1 MNPEQ
6 DHDPGLIVQSVVDA
20 LHRLGLTER
29 GILAAVSGGP
39 DSLALMHA
47 LHRAK
52 VLLEVATIDH
62 RLRPESAAEVEL
74 VHEQCVQLGLR
85 FHSRAV
91 TVAPGNGL
99 EAAARDAR
107 YAALQAIRAERGL
120 SVIATGHTAS
130 DQAETVL
137 MRLGRGSAL
146 GGAAGILERRSDGVV
161 RPMLGVT
168 REEALSFVL
177 RQGVPYVDDAM
188 NHDLG
193 FTRVKV
199 RRTVVPALQAAL
211 GPQVER
217 ALARFARH
225 AAEDDAV
232 LQEQART
239 ALERAVRSDGTIDRV
254 ALLSLQRSI
263 ARRVTAM
270 VLERAAVPIDSQLID
285 ECLRAVE
292 GKGPA
297 TATLPGDLLL
307 TVRDGGVAVES
318 APPRRAG

>member
-1 MNPEQ
+1 MKPEQ
-6 DHDPGLIVQSVVDA
+6 KHEDAVVTRAVSEA
-20 LHRLGLTER
+20 LERLGLTNR
-29 GILAAVSGGP
+29 AILAAVSGGP
-39 DSLALMHA
+39 DSLALLYA
-47 LHRAK
+47 LHRAG

-62 RLRPESAAEVEL
+62 RLRPESGAEVDL
-74 VHEQCVQLGLR
+74 VHEQCVALGLR

-91 TVAPGNGL
+91 TVASGSGL

-107 YAALQAIRAERGL
+107 YAALHAIRAERGL

-161 RPMLGVT
+161 RPLLGVT
-168 REEALSFVL
+168 RDQTRSYVNSL
-177 RQGVPYVDDAM
+177 GVPFVDDPM
-188 NHDLG
+188 NADPA
-193 FTRVKV
+193 FTRVQV
-199 RRTVVPALQAAL
+199 RQTVVPALKAAL

-217 ALARFARH
+217 ALARFAQH

-239 ALERAVRSDGTIDRV
+239 ALERAARNDGTVDRV

-263 ARRVTAM
+263 ARRVMAL
-270 VLERAAVPIDSQLID
+270 VLERAAVPIDAQLID
-285 ECLRAVE
+285 DCLRAAE
-292 GKGPA
+292 GKG
-297 TATLPGDLLL
+297 TATLPGELLL
-307 TVRDGGVAVES
+307 TVKEGGVAVEP